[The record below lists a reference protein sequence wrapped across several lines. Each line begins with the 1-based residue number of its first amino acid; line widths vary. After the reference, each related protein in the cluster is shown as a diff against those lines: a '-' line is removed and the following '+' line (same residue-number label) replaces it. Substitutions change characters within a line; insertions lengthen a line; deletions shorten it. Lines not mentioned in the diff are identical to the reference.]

1 MLGVLRIVAI
11 LLVCLGAF
19 TPARASVT
27 QPPPPAATAETVEV
41 GLYVISVYDL
51 DHGASSYLMNFYMW
65 LKWKGD
71 IDPSKSL
78 EFTNMVD
85 KSSATIDYESEEPR
99 ILADGTRYRFMR
111 VEGRFTDPSSFHN
124 YPFDIHNLSIRI
136 EDFKYGTRE
145 LVYKLSPESSY
156 SKDLNIPGW
165 DITRLESTVAARAYN
180 TTFGV
185 DDPSQRYSNATFSL
199 VIERPAAIFYWKL
212 MLPLAFIVFAGLA
225 ALILPSG
232 EFDARSALLAGALLT
247 TVFLQK
253 TYSDMLPNVGYLVLM
268 DKIYVIAYVVIFAGL
283 IRAIYSHIRLLGLP
297 DSAEAGTWRVDR
309 MLFIA
314 LGLFFSGASAYLV
327 LFR

>member
-1 MLGVLRIVAI
+1 MLGMLRTVAF
-11 LLVCLGAF
+11 LLMLLGTFAPIQASASQ
-19 TPARASVT
+19 PAAS
-27 QPPPPAATAETVEV
+27 PATAESVEV
-41 GLYVISVYDL
+41 GIYVISVYDL

-85 KSSATIDYESEEPR
+85 KSSTTIELESAEPR
-99 ILADGTRYRFMR
+99 ILADGTKYRFMR

-124 YPFDIHNLSIRI
+124 YPFDIHKLSIHI

-145 LVYKLSPESSY
+145 LVYTVSPESSY

-165 DITRLESTVAARAYN
+165 DITKLKSSVNARAYN

-185 DDPSQRYSNATFSL
+185 DDPSQRYSSATFSL
-199 VIERPAAIFYWKL
+199 VIERPASIFYWKL

-225 ALILPSG
+225 ALVLPSV

-283 IRAIYSHIRLLGLP
+283 IRAIYSHIRLLDLP
-297 DSAEAGTWRVDR
+297 DSAQAGTWRVDR
-309 MLFIA
+309 MLFIV
-314 LGLFFSGASAYLV
+314 LGLFFSGASAFLV